1 MLSYTKAGTTRNSV
15 IAHLSGS
22 STCTGAGITA
32 NSPTPVLALCRQ
44 LLAAGLDP
52 DQAMDVYRGATLAL
66 RVRSLR
72 EAARLEINSHGT
84 GFAAR
89 AIGGPA
95 PPMRQTEV
103 ADAEAPAP

>member
-1 MLSYTKAGTTRNSV
+1 MLSYTKPGTARNSV
-15 IAHLSGS
+15 VARLSGS
-22 STCTGAGITA
+22 NTCTAAGITA

-72 EAARLEINSHGT
+72 EAAGLEVNGHGN
-84 GFAAR
+84 GFVVR

-95 PPMRQTEV
+95 PPI
-103 ADAEAPAP
+103 APEAAA

>member
-1 MLSYTKAGTTRNSV
+1 MLSYTKRSTASNSV

-22 STCTGAGITA
+22 STCTGAGVTVHGPA
-32 NSPTPVLALCRQ
+32 PVLGLCRQ

-72 EAARLEINSHGT
+72 QAARLEINGHGT
-84 GFAAR
+84 GFVVR

-95 PPMRQTEV
+95 PPI
-103 ADAEAPAP
+103 ASEAAA

>member
-1 MLSYTKAGTTRNSV
+1 MLSYTKQNTASNSV
-15 IAHLSGS
+15 IAHLIGS
-22 STCTGAGITA
+22 STCTGSGITA

-44 LLAAGLDP
+44 LIAAGLDP

-72 EAARLEINSHGT
+72 QAARLEINGHGT
-84 GFAAR
+84 GFVVR

-95 PPMRQTEV
+95 PPI
-103 ADAEAPAP
+103 ASEAAA